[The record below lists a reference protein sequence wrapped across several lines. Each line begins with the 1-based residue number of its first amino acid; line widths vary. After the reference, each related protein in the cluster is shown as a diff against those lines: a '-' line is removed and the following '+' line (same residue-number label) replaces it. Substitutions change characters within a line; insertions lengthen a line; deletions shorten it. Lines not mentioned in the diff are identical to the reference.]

1 MAASSTPPVSG
12 MSSTSATM
20 RAGPRRF
27 PLLLLAAAVVISIT
41 FIVILSAP
49 VAAGSA
55 RKLRQAIGHTAV
67 EAALGVVAILIG
79 FAHRHAGQQPQDR
92 KSTRL
97 NSSHVAISYAVFRL
111 TKNKWQPQHCRN
123 D

>member
-27 PLLLLAAAVVISIT
+27 PLLLLAGIVVISIT
-41 FIVILSAP
+41 VTVILSAP

-67 EAALGVVAILIG
+67 ETALGVVAILIG
-79 FAHRHAGQQPQDR
+79 FAHRHAGQQPQCFAYGPHR
-92 KSTRL
+92 I
-97 NSSHVAISYAVFRL
+97 NSEAVFGHRL
-111 TKNKWQPQHCRN
+111 LNIGVDHQMLN
-123 D
+123 I